1 MYGGTVD
8 IVCVVKG
15 KNKLTTDIVQAISTA
30 LGTVAG
36 SLTGD
41 LRQEPVRRKWG
52 QDGIGD

>member
-15 KNKLTTDIVQAISTA
+15 KNKLITDIVQAISTA

>member
-1 MYGGTVD
+1 MD
-8 IVCVVKG
+8 KG
-15 KNKLTTDIVQAISTA
+15 KNKLITDIVQAISTA

-41 LRQEPVRRKWG
+41 LRQEPVWRKWG